1 MLEVIGVIAR
11 EDFPGTEQGVLRRE
25 CKRQS
30 NYFHAPITFFKLSQC
45 IIGLFSCIDTS
56 NIETKL
62 ATGVLK
68 ICFGASSDKTTSQFI
83 VNAKQENPS
92 ENTWCSAEFKSK
104 DGLK

>member
-11 EDFPGTEQGVLRRE
+11 EDFPGMEQGVLRRE
-25 CKRQS
+25 CKKS

-45 IIGLFSCIDTS
+45 IIGFFSCTDTS
-56 NIETKL
+56 NIKTKL

-83 VNAKQENPS
+83 VNAKQENP
-92 ENTWCSAEFKSK
+92 K
-104 DGLK
+104 